1 MEKKDY
7 TEIKLTVSQDKVL
20 KQMLDFI
27 KHPID
32 RVFILKG
39 YAGTG
44 KTTLMRYLI
53 EELKLQERH
62 FRLLASTGRA
72 AKILSNLS
80 GQENM
85 QASTIHSLVYTFNGL
100 NKEYDDK
107 EEVKVDTNGQL
118 FLMFEPSILDKDSP
132 ETIYIIDE
140 ASMVSDMPVKLI
152 TQAKFGS
159 GRLLKELLDY
169 DNRDK
174 SKYIFVGDPCQ
185 LPPIRESLIPQ
196 HFDLTLFISS

>member
-1 MEKKDY
+1 MVANCQNSYSLNSENTNTTMEKKDY

-85 QASTIHSLVYTFNGL
+85 QASTIL
-100 NKEYDDK
+100 
-107 EEVKVDTNGQL
+107 
-118 FLMFEPSILDKDSP
+118 
-132 ETIYIIDE
+132 
-140 ASMVSDMPVKLI
+140 
-152 TQAKFGS
+152 
-159 GRLLKELLDY
+159 
-169 DNRDK
+169 
-174 SKYIFVGDPCQ
+174 
-185 LPPIRESLIPQ
+185 SLI
-196 HFDLTLFISS
+196 HI